1 MDILISLVM
10 IVRNEEI
17 HLPKCLDSIQG
28 EVDEMIIVDTGSTDQ
43 TREVAL
49 NYTDKV
55 YSFPW
60 NDDFS
65 AARNFALQ
73 KASGQWILSLDADE
87 FLTLKPGELRSLVL
101 ANPSTEAYLLPL
113 YNPISENTEEYNL
126 FHVLRVFRNN
136 GVYIFSGQIHE
147 QVVIQNE
154 HVVDI
159 VSSPVIYHQYLPQK
173 ERRRKR
179 ERNLKA
185 LRKSLNHDPHNP
197 FLHYYTGVEWMMLN
211 KPVKAL
217 PYLQTSYQTLP
228 DEMLIFKTAALRYL
242 VIALNTLGEKQKA
255 LELILDGNA
264 RYPHYA
270 DLLYLGGILFQ
281 EMKEY
286 TQAVKWL
293 KEALVSGSPPSL
305 YSHLTGTESF
315 LAHHQ
320 LGLCYEQLRE
330 FSKAQDAYL
339 ASLQANP
346 SFIFPLYPLM
356 NLIISSMS
364 PRRAFDFLS
373 EQSLL
378 SHPIQTLLAA
388 EIFYLIGYPNLSLK
402 CIQGSAATVNEFP
415 NALGK
420 YLLYSGEIQA
430 ALQVLDDSSS
440 DVEVHIY
447 LCLALL
453 LSGNYPQAHSIALE
467 LWQNTPTRCEGY
479 TLIALVA
486 LMEKEKLI
494 PLPRRIRNS
503 EISAFLELLYRNLL
517 NYLPEL
523 PHDPNSHYIQMME
536 CLETLIKAASPEGG
550 KNLKN
555 FISNKSQDIKH
566 NYCKKFGTGWLVP

>member
-1 MDILISLVM
+1 MEILISLVM
-10 IVRNEEI
+10 IVRNEET
-17 HLPKCLDSIQG
+17 HLPKCLDSIHA
-28 EVDEMIIVDTGSTDQ
+28 EVDEIIIVDTGSTDQ
-43 TREVAL
+43 TRKVAL

-87 FLTLKPGELRSLVL
+87 FLTSKPGELRSLVL

-113 YNPISENTEEYNL
+113 YNPISEKTEEYNL

-136 GVYIFSGQIHE
+136 GVYVFSGQIHE
-147 QVVIQNE
+147 QVVIHDE

-159 VSSPVIYHQYLPQK
+159 VSSPVIYHQYLPLK
-173 ERRRKR
+173 ERHRKR

-185 LRKSLNHDPHNP
+185 LRKRLKDDRHNP

-211 KPVKAL
+211 KPFKAL

-228 DEMLIFKTAALRYL
+228 DEMLIFKTSALRYL
-242 VIALNTLGEKQKA
+242 VIALNTLGETQKA

-264 RYPHYA
+264 QYPHYA

-293 KEALVSGSPPSL
+293 KEALVSGSPPRL

-315 LAHHQ
+315 LANYQ
-320 LGLCYEQLRE
+320 LGLCYEQLGE
-330 FSKAQDAYL
+330 FNKAQDAYL

-356 NLIISSMS
+356 NLIISSMN
-364 PRRAFDFLS
+364 PRQAFDFLS
-373 EQSLL
+373 QQNLFSN
-378 SHPIQTLLAA
+378 PVQTLLAA
-388 EIFYLIGYPNLSLK
+388 EFFFMIGYPNLSLQ
-402 CIQGSAATVNEFP
+402 CIQSSAATIHEYP

-420 YLLYSGEIQA
+420 YLLYSGEIPA
-430 ALQVLDDSSS
+430 ALQVLDDYSS
-440 DVEVHIY
+440 DAEVHIY
-447 LCLALL
+447 LFLALL
-453 LSGNYPQAHSIALE
+453 LSGNFPQAHSIALK
-467 LWQNTPTRCEGY
+467 LWRNTTTRCEGY

-486 LMEKEKLI
+486 LMEKEKLFH
-494 PLPRRIRNS
+494 LPHSIRNS
-503 EISAFLELLYRNLL
+503 EISAFLELIYRDLL
-517 NYLPEL
+517 HYLPEL
-523 PHDPNSHYIQMME
+523 PHDPNSHYIQMMD
-536 CLETLIKAASPEGG
+536 CLETLIKTASPEGG
-550 KNLKN
+550 KNLEN
-555 FISNKSQDIKH
+555 FIYNKSRDIKR